1 MEIPVATA
9 TTEGVEALRVLLV
22 EDEAR
27 LADSIAR
34 GLRQA
39 AHAVDIAD
47 RLSTA
52 REKLELGRYDAVIL
66 DVNLPDGSGFGLAAD
81 LRKRAVPVPILML
94 TARDS
99 VEDRVAGLDSGA
111 DDYLVKPF
119 AFDELLARLR
129 ALHRRQPES
138 RPTLVEVADLSLD
151 PSTRTVTRRGTPVE
165 LTTTEYALLEYL
177 ARHVGQVC
185 GRAAISAAV
194 WDENYDPFSN
204 IIDVY
209 VSRLRRKI
217 DQPGLVPLI
226 HTIRGA
232 GYSLDA
238 ARGARQG

>member
-1 MEIPVATA
+1 
-9 TTEGVEALRVLLV
+9 LLV

-34 GLRQA
+34 GLRQV
-39 AHAVDIAD
+39 AHAVDVAD

-52 REKLELGRYDAVIL
+52 RQKLEVERYDAVIL
-66 DVNLPDGSGFGLAAD
+66 DVNMPDGSGFGLAAE
-81 LRKRAVPVPILML
+81 LRKRAVPIPILML
-94 TARDS
+94 TARDG
-99 VEDRVAGLDSGA
+99 VEDRVTGLDSGA

-129 ALHRRQPES
+129 ALQRRAPES
-138 RPTLVEVADLSLD
+138 RPIAFSVADLTLD
-151 PSTRTVTRRGTPVE
+151 PATRSVSRAGRPVE
-165 LTTTEYALLEYL
+165 LTTTEYALLDYL
-177 ARHVGQVC
+177 ARHTGVVC
-185 GRAAISAAV
+185 GRAAISGAV

-226 HTIRGA
+226 HTVRGA
-232 GYSLDA
+232 GYTLDP
-238 ARGARQG
+238 ARSHRPV

>member
-1 MEIPVATA
+1 MAIA
-9 TTEGVEALRVLLV
+9 TTERTGTLRVLLV

-27 LADSIAR
+27 LADSMAR

-39 AHAVDIAD
+39 SHAVDVTD

-52 REKLELGRYDAVIL
+52 RMKLELERYDAVIL
-66 DVNLPDGSGFGLAAD
+66 DVNLPDGSGFGLAAE

-129 ALHRRQPES
+129 ALQRRHPES
-138 RPTLVEVADLSLD
+138 RPTVVEVADLAVD
-151 PSTRTVTRRGTPVE
+151 PATRVVTRGGIPVE
-165 LTTTEYALLEYL
+165 LTTTEYSLIEYL

-217 DQPGLVPLI
+217 DQPGLTPLI
-226 HTIRGA
+226 HTVRGA
-232 GYSLDA
+232 GYTLDP

>member
-1 MEIPVATA
+1 VR
-9 TTEGVEALRVLLV
+9 LLLV
-22 EDEAR
+22 EDETR
-27 LADSIAR
+27 LAESIAR

-39 AHAVDIAD
+39 SHAVDLAD

-52 REKLELGRYDAVIL
+52 REKLELEQYDAVIL
-66 DVNLPDGSGFGLAAD
+66 DVNLPDGSGFDLAAE

-99 VEDRVAGLDSGA
+99 VEDRVAGLDGGA

-129 ALHRRQPES
+129 ALQRRHPDP
-138 RPTLVEVADLSLD
+138 RPARLVIADLELD
-151 PSTRTVTRRGTPVE
+151 PAPRSATRHGVPIE

-177 ARHVGQVC
+177 VRRAGVVC
-185 GRAAISAAV
+185 GRSEISAAV

-209 VSRLRRKI
+209 VSRLRRKV
-217 DQPGLVPLI
+217 DAPGLVPLI
-226 HTIRGA
+226 HTVRGA
-232 GYSLDA
+232 GYTLDPV
-238 ARGARQG
+238 RSKPFR

>member
-1 MEIPVATA
+1 VTA
-9 TTEGVEALRVLLV
+9 TTTSERTGLLRVLLI

-27 LADSIAR
+27 LAESIAR

-39 AHAVDIAD
+39 AHAVDVAD
-47 RLSTA
+47 RLATA
-52 REKLELGRYDAVIL
+52 REKLELEHYDAVVL

-129 ALHRRQPES
+129 ALQRRSPDS
-138 RPTLVEVADLSLD
+138 RPTALQIHDLSVD
-151 PSTRTVTRRGTPVE
+151 PATRTVTRAGRPVD
-165 LTTTEYALLEYL
+165 LTTTEFALLDYL
-177 ARHVGQVC
+177 ARHVGEVC
-185 GRAAISAAV
+185 GRAAISGSV

-217 DQPGLVPLI
+217 DQPGLVALI
-226 HTIRGA
+226 HTVRGA
-232 GYSLDA
+232 GYTLDPT
-238 ARGARQG
+238 RGSRAV

>member
-1 MEIPVATA
+1 MATA
-9 TTEGVEALRVLLV
+9 TTEGTGTLRVLLV

-39 AHAVDIAD
+39 SHAVDVAD

-52 REKLELGRYDAVIL
+52 RTKLEMDRYDAVIL
-66 DVNLPDGSGFGLAAD
+66 DVNLPDGSGFGLAAE

-119 AFDELLARLR
+119 SFEELLARLR

-138 RPTLVEVADLSLD
+138 RPTLIEVGDLALD
-151 PSTRTVTRRGTPVE
+151 PASRTVTRGGTAIE
-165 LTTTEYALLEYL
+165 LTTTEYSLLEYL

-217 DQPGLVPLI
+217 DQPGMTPMI
-226 HTIRGA
+226 HTVRGA
-232 GYSLDA
+232 GYALDP
-238 ARGARQG
+238 ARGSRHG

>member
-1 MEIPVATA
+1 MATA
-9 TTEGVEALRVLLV
+9 TTEGTGTLRVLLV

-39 AHAVDIAD
+39 SHAVDVAD

-52 REKLELGRYDAVIL
+52 RAKLEMDRYDAVIL

-119 AFDELLARLR
+119 SFEELLARLR

-138 RPTLVEVADLSLD
+138 RPTLLEVADLALD
-151 PSTRTVTRRGTPVE
+151 PASRTVTRRGLPVE

-217 DQPGLVPLI
+217 DQPGLTPLI
-226 HTIRGA
+226 HTVRGA
-232 GYSLDA
+232 GYTLDP
-238 ARGARQG
+238 ARNSRHG

>member
-1 MEIPVATA
+1 M
-9 TTEGVEALRVLLV
+9 RVLLI

-27 LADSIAR
+27 LAESIAR

-39 AHAVDIAD
+39 AHAVDVAD

-52 REKLELGRYDAVIL
+52 REKLEIERYDAVIL
-66 DVNLPDGSGFGLAAD
+66 DVNLPDGSGFGLAAE

-119 AFDELLARLR
+119 AFTELLARLR
-129 ALHRRQPES
+129 ALQRRSPDS
-138 RPTLVEVADLSLD
+138 KPTALQIDNLTLD
-151 PSTRTVTRRGTPVE
+151 PATRLVTRAGRMID
-165 LTTTEYALLEYL
+165 LTTTEFALLDYL
-177 ARHVGQVC
+177 ARHVGEVC

-217 DQPGLVPLI
+217 DQPGQVTLI
-226 HTIRGA
+226 HTVRGA
-232 GYSLDA
+232 GYTLDPT
-238 ARGARQG
+238 RGSRAV

>member
-1 MEIPVATA
+1 VR
-9 TTEGVEALRVLLV
+9 LLLV

-39 AHAVDIAD
+39 AHAVDQAD
-47 RLSTA
+47 RLSAA
-52 REKLELGRYDAVIL
+52 REKLAVEEYDAVIL
-66 DVNLPDGSGFGLAAD
+66 DVNLPDGSGFSLAD
-81 LRKRAVPVPILML
+81 ELRRKQVPTPILML

-99 VEDRVAGLDSGA
+99 VEDRVKGLDSGA

-129 ALHRRQPES
+129 ALQRRQPETQPAVLAAEDLVVDPAS
-138 RPTLVEVADLSLD
+138 RSASRAGIPI
-151 PSTRTVTRRGTPVE
+151 E

-177 ARHVGQVC
+177 IRHPGRVC
-185 GRAAISAAV
+185 GRATISAAV

-209 VSRLRRKI
+209 VSRLRRKV
-217 DQPGLVPLI
+217 DLPGMIPLI
-226 HTIRGA
+226 HTVRGA
-232 GYSLDA
+232 GYTLDP
-238 ARGARQG
+238 ARGRKTQ